1 MITLT
6 RPEVAGTR
14 HAVSAGHY
22 LATVAAHDVLAAGGN
37 AVDAG
42 VAAGI
47 TLGVVQPDLVNVA
60 GVAPIMIRMAGMEV
74 PITIDGLGVWP
85 ALIPPSHFMDR
96 HNGTIP
102 DGVERIVVPGA
113 PAAWLDA
120 LARFGTMSFRDV
132 ANAAARHARDG
143 FAVHPLLVD
152 TITEYEDGYRAFP
165 SSAEVY
171 LPHGRVPRVGER
183 FVQSDLATT
192 FERLFAAERTADGN
206 RAAGLQAVR
215 DAFYRGDL
223 AAEIVDFVQAEG
235 GFLTRE
241 DMASYRCRMEPAL
254 GMETLGG
261 QLFVCGAWCQGPVL
275 AMALRQLEEARLEG
289 LAHNSPDYIHLLVE
303 VLDNAFADREYHFGD
318 PASVDVPLERL
329 LSPDHARARLAQIN
343 RLCARGGMP
352 GRLLEGDS
360 PHAQVPA
367 GDDDPRPEPDTS
379 YVAVIDAAGNAF
391 SATPSDGSWSVPV
404 VPGTGLVPSSR
415 GSQSRPDPR
424 HPSGVYPGKRPRLTP
439 NPAMFARDGDVMPFG
454 TPGGDVQS
462 QAMLQFL
469 LNRVHFGM
477 GLQEAIE
484 APRFATYNFPGSFAP
499 FTHHHGLVK
508 LEPGI
513 ADTTAEALAAQG
525 HEISRWPDNDWRAG
539 GLCAV
544 QSVAGEGLILG
555 GADPRRPS
563 YAIAT

>member
-1 MITLT
+1 MPNLT

-14 HAVSAGHY
+14 HVVAAGHY
-22 LATVAAHDVLAAGGN
+22 LASTAAHDVLVAGGN

-60 GVAPIMIRMAGMEV
+60 GVAPIMIRMAGMAV

-85 ALIPPSHFMDR
+85 SSIPPNHFME

-113 PAAWLDA
+113 PAAWLEA
-120 LARFGTMSFRDV
+120 LSRFGTMSFRDV
-132 ANAAARHARDG
+132 AAAAARHARDG
-143 FAVHPLLVD
+143 FAVHPLLAD
-152 TITEYEDGYRAFP
+152 TIGEYEAGYRSWP
-165 SSAEVY
+165 SSAQVY
-171 LPHGRVPRVGER
+171 LPHGRVPRIGER
-183 FVQSDLATT
+183 FVQTDLATT
-192 FERLFAAERTADGN
+192 LERLFEAER
-206 RAAGLQAVR
+206 RAGGDRLAGLQAVR
-215 DAFYRGDL
+215 EAFYEGDL
-223 AAEIVDFVQAEG
+223 AKEIVEFVQREG
-235 GFLTRE
+235 GFLSLE
-241 DMASYRCRMEPAL
+241 DMAGYRCRVEDAL
-254 GMETLGG
+254 GLETLGG
-261 QLFVCGAWCQGPVL
+261 KLFVCGAWCQGPVL
-275 AMALRQLEEARLEG
+275 TMALAQLAEAGLDG
-289 LAHNSPDYIHLLVE
+289 LAHNSPDYIHLLIE
-303 VLDNAFADREYHFGD
+303 VLNNVFADREYHFGD
-318 PASVDVPLERL
+318 PAFVDVPLDRL
-329 LSPDHARARLAQIN
+329 HSQAYARARLNDIDP
-343 RLCARGGMP
+343 RRARGQMP
-352 GRLLEGDS
+352 GRLINDGGH
-360 PHAQVPA
+360 PGGGAPA
-367 GDDDPRPEPDTS
+367 GDTDPRPEPDTS
-379 YVAVIDAAGNAF
+379 YVAVVDADGNAV
-391 SATPSDGSWSVPV
+391 SATPSDGSWNVPV

-424 HPSGVYPGKRPRLTP
+424 HPSGVAPGKRPRLTP
-439 NPAMFARDGDVMPFG
+439 NPAIFTRGVDFMPFG

-508 LEPGI
+508 LDTGI
-513 ADTTAEALAAQG
+513 AKTTAEELVARG
-525 HEISRWPDNDWRAG
+525 HEVSYWKAGDWRAG

-544 QSVAGEGLILG
+544 ETNRAEGLILG

-563 YAIAT
+563 YAIGT